1 MTVNS
6 EFANGACFV
15 ESPAAALDLHPGCVG
30 VDFKD
35 SADILYGCG
44 FVFGANWF
52 EDEESGFE
60 VAGVVFGGLYGL
72 LAEVLL
78 CGFNPLNTLAGLGDY
93 FGVGD
98 VAEYLFVG
106 CLGFFEVVGEFVVV
120 ADVVL
125 HPRIFGGFFLQLF
138 DELGSLFVVFTL

>member
-6 EFANGACFV
+6 EFGYGACFV

-35 SADILYGCG
+35 SADMLNGGG

-52 EDEESGFE
+52 EDEESRFE

-78 CGFNPLNTLAGLGDY
+78 CGFNPLNSLAGLGDD

-98 VAEYLFVG
+98 VAEYLFIG
-106 CLGFFEVVGEFVVV
+106 CLGFFEVVGEFVV
-120 ADVVL
+120 AGDIVL
-125 HPRIFGGFFLQLF
+125 YPRIFGGFFL
-138 DELGSLFVVFTL
+138 